1 MAHTPGRW
9 KRAGTSVL
17 TQDGGLVASVYDG
30 SDYSAEA
37 CGERQHKHK
46 TAAANAQLIE
56 AAPDM
61 LEALQGVQKWYG
73 QLPYHVRAAII
84 SASSALPGTIGA
96 LAACDAAIAKAEGL
110 A

>member
-61 LEALQGVQKWYG
+61 LEACKKALEYTHN
-73 QLPYHVRAAII
+73 LR
-84 SASSALPGTIGA
+84 SSEVARRNVIDELNRVIH
-96 LAACDAAIAKAEGL
+96 KAEEGTGME
-110 A
+110 